1 MAENQCGKAA
11 YFSLRE
17 TTRNST
23 RNGVKLYEKRGDPRR
38 VMNQMFVIS
47 YKQYL

>member
-1 MAENQCGKAA
+1 MAKIMVEERVET
-11 YFSLRE
+11 LRG
-17 TTRNST
+17 TVRNST
-23 RNGVKLYEKRGDPRR
+23 EIGSKLYEKRGDPRR